1 MEKSMK
7 AIATNQLFSL
17 VPQESGYV
25 KDLTGSNAAIGR
37 MASMGITSGAAI
49 LMIRN
54 PKRGPVIIEVRDTL
68 IALGRSEA
76 AKIQIKME
84 KK

>member
-1 MEKSMK
+1 MK

-17 VPQESGYV
+17 VPQAGAYV
-25 KDLTGSNAAIGR
+25 KELTGSNAAIGR

-76 AKIQIKME
+76 AKILVKME
-84 KK
+84 KE

>member
-1 MEKSMK
+1 MK

-17 VPQESGYV
+17 VSQEGAYV
-25 KDLTGSNAAIGR
+25 EELTGSNAAIGR
-37 MASMGITSGAAI
+37 MASMGITPGAAI

-76 AKIQIKME
+76 AKILVKME
-84 KK
+84 KE